1 MASAYG
7 AYGLAASQVVDTV
20 LVDRIVHAVVY
31 GKGYG
36 VDEFR
41 EVQSQA
47 KRPGTEGWW
56 DRVIPQLS
64 DEQRQSLEQAG
75 ADRGISHRTISVVLG
90 RWGFEVTP
98 AMVGHW
104 RRTHVG

>member
-1 MASAYG
+1 VVAPP
-7 AYGLAASQVVDTV
+7 VVDG
-20 LVDRIVHAVVY
+20 IVHAVVY

-41 EVQSQA
+41 EAQAQA
-47 KRPGTEGWW
+47 KRPGTAGWW
-56 DRVIPQLS
+56 DRVIPELS
-64 DEQRQSLEQAG
+64 EEQRKSLEQAG

-104 RRTHVG
+104 RRNHVG